1 MSLRPKRITDF
12 DGTVA
17 SFLTTVRVLYEARLQ
32 PLPLSSGPA
41 SQAHQ
46 QPGPTLFMDPFQQV
60 YDLCT
65 AYPKP
70 LDARLFNAIS
80 AMLVSLAVLA
90 KERILLCNDIVVA
103 YSQEWITF
111 RTASRYLDAICE
123 YLNKITAMKITPSPL
138 NNNSLSSAS
147 AHGAARRLASA
158 SRTGSVSAAS
168 PPVFER
174 QKIAALAFLVWKTY
188 VLVDIKRNHN
198 NRLLAQIFHSV
209 HHDRQGTPFVE
220 ASAIVTSVESFVE
233 VNEYQPQHLSFYI
246 DEFEKQYLEAT
257 RLYYLKESNK
267 WISTL
272 CISDFLKKVSQT
284 LSEEDARNFRFCH
297 PTSHKKVLRES
308 ENQCIA
314 SHKSRIYSE
323 FETMLLNESFYD
335 AKLAYLLILRIPD
348 GITPILQIMQSH
360 IMNLG
365 KDVVDRLKSS
375 AQKEPREF
383 IQALI
388 DLYGNFRE
396 KCSEYFNNDALFGEA
411 LDKAFR
417 KVVNESYES
426 AAQNFPELLSRFCD
440 GLLKKNAKVSLT
452 ESEVEEKLNQV
463 VILFSFL
470 NEKDIF
476 QKFYSRLLAKRL
488 IYGLSVSDDLELS
501 VIAGLKVCH
510 REKVNIK
517 PNIFQSFCGFEYTQ
531 KLQRMFTDVT
541 LSSESNKEFLVGMD
555 RQGISLGVEFSIMVL
570 TAGSWPLTGSAVR
583 LQLPEKLEHC
593 VSRFTNFYM
602 NKHSG
607 RKLTW
612 MYHLCKA
619 DVRLTYLDKKYEL
632 NISLQQLVLLLL
644 FNDALTLKV
653 SVIAELAQ
661 IDVADVH
668 KLLKPLLDLEILRC
682 GGNTSEPQA
691 EVSVN
696 LKFSN
701 KRTKLKISAIAQSES
716 VSHESEVTRQA
727 VDEDRKLFLQLVPE
741 VIEHARSRFVPNI
754 AHIKKSIEQL
764 IDKGYMERS
773 KDRKDQ
779 YTYLA

>member
-174 QKIAALAFLVWKTY
+174 QKIAAVCLFFNVDGTVLILVSFLEVGIFG
-188 VLVDIKRNHN
+188 VEDI
-198 NRLLAQIFHSV
+198 
-209 HHDRQGTPFVE
+209 
-220 ASAIVTSVESFVE
+220 
-233 VNEYQPQHLSFYI
+233 Y
-246 DEFEKQYLEAT
+246 
-257 RLYYLKESNK
+257 
-267 WISTL
+267 
-272 CISDFLKKVSQT
+272 
-284 LSEEDARNFRFCH
+284 
-297 PTSHKKVLRES
+297 
-308 ENQCIA
+308 
-314 SHKSRIYSE
+314 
-323 FETMLLNESFYD
+323 

-501 VIAGLKVCH
+501 VIAGLK
-510 REKVNIK
+510 
-517 PNIFQSFCGFEYTQ
+517 SFCGFEYTQ

-555 RQGISLGVEFSIMVL
+555 RQGISLG
-570 TAGSWPLTGSAVR
+570 
-583 LQLPEKLEHC
+583 
-593 VSRFTNFYM
+593 
-602 NKHSG
+602 
-607 RKLTW
+607 
-612 MYHLCKA
+612 A

-727 VDEDRKLFLQLVPE
+727 VDEDRKLFLQATIVRIMKSRRVIQHNQLVPE